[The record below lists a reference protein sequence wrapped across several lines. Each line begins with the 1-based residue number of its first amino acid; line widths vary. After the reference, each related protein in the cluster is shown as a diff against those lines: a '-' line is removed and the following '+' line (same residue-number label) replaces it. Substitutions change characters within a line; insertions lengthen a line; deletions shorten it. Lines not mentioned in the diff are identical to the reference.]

1 MALRSTATMTADP
14 SSLVGREFPGG
25 TTRVERWAAFL
36 WATATRNPDPTFRY
50 PGEGR
55 GAVTDDESGDSS
67 GRQYAPPTYAQVVA
81 RAAAGTGDVEAALRN
96 GNWADP
102 SVFLGGL
109 RFAFDAPLVVGRTY
123 RAEARVGEADRKS
136 GSTGPF
142 TVLTVEYDV
151 TDEAGDPAFGMETD
165 LVVRHAETGDGGGG
179 EDEPGDGTGSEER
192 GDEGDGAES
201 TGETGP
207 VGGTG
212 DDEVLA
218 SRTIG
223 DVDPADMRVVT
234 AIVADPNPMHFDPRY
249 VERQGYP
256 GRVNQG
262 PVTAAYAAQAALAV
276 ADAPGDLRRL
286 AVQFDGFVFEGDTV
300 EATAVRD
307 SGGETGD
314 RTGEEPSTDLALAVT
329 REGGERVLSGAATV
343 RGRSE

>member
-1 MALRSTATMTADP
+1 MTADP

-25 TTRVERWAAFL
+25 ATRIERWAAFL
-36 WATATRNPDPTFRY
+36 WATATRNPDPTFRHS
-50 PGEGR
+50 
-55 GAVTDDESGDSS
+55 ADSD

-81 RAAAGTGDVEAALRN
+81 REAAGTGDVEAALRD
-96 GNWADP
+96 GDWADP

-109 RFAFDAPLVVGRTY
+109 RFAFDAPPVVGRTY
-123 RAEARVGEADRKS
+123 RAEARVGGAERKL

-151 TDEAGDPAFGMETD
+151 TDGAGDPAFEMETD
-165 LVVRHAETGDGGGG
+165 LVVRHDDAGDGGEGESESGGRGGGGNKSGDGGG
-179 EDEPGDGTGSEER
+179 SE
-192 GDEGDGAES
+192 G
-201 TGETGP
+201 
-207 VGGTG
+207 
-212 DDEVLA
+212 EVLA
-218 SRTIG
+218 RRTIR

-262 PVTAAYAAQAALAV
+262 PITAAYAAQAALSV

-300 EATAVRD
+300 EATAIRD
-307 SGGETGD
+307 SGAETGN
-314 RTGEEPSTDLALAVT
+314 RTGDNRSTDLALAVT
-329 REGGERVLSGAATV
+329 REGGEQVLSGAATI
-343 RGRSE
+343 RGQNE

>member
-1 MALRSTATMTADP
+1 MTVDL

-25 TTRVERWAAFL
+25 TTRIERWAAFL

-50 PGEGR
+50 S
-55 GAVTDDESGDSS
+55 ADSD

-81 RAAAGTGDVEAALRN
+81 REAAGTGDVEAVLRD
-96 GNWADP
+96 GDWADP

-109 RFAFDAPLVVGRTY
+109 RFAFDAPPVVGRTY
-123 RAEARVGEADRKS
+123 RAEARVGGAERKS

-151 TDEAGDPAFGMETD
+151 TDGAGDPAFEMETD
-165 LVVRHAETGDGGGG
+165 LVVRHDDAGDGGEGGSGGRDGGDPGDGGG
-179 EDEPGDGTGSEER
+179 SE
-192 GDEGDGAES
+192 G
-201 TGETGP
+201 
-207 VGGTG
+207 
-212 DDEVLA
+212 EVLA
-218 SRTIG
+218 RRTIR

-262 PVTAAYAAQAALAV
+262 PVTAAYAAQAALSI
-276 ADAPGDLRRL
+276 ADSPGDLRCL
-286 AVQFDGFVFEGDTV
+286 SVQFDGFVFEGDTV

-307 SGGETGD
+307 SGVETGN
-314 RTGEEPSTDLALAVT
+314 RTGDDPSTDLALAVT
-329 REGGERVLSGAATV
+329 REGGERVLSGAATLS
-343 RGRSE
+343 GRRE

>member
-1 MALRSTATMTADP
+1 MTVDP

-25 TTRVERWAAFL
+25 TTQVERWAAFL
-36 WATATRNPDPTFRY
+36 WATATRNPDPRFRY
-50 PGEGR
+50 PDRR
-55 GAVTDDESGDSS
+55 GAVTDDESGDGG

-81 RAAAGTGDVEAALRN
+81 RAAAGTGDVEAVLRD

-109 RFAFDAPLVVGRTY
+109 RFEFDAPLVVGRTY
-123 RAEARVGEADRKS
+123 RAEARVDGAQRKS

-151 TDEAGDPAFGMETD
+151 TDGAGDPAFGMETD
-165 LVVRHAETGDGGGG
+165 LIVRSTQSGDEDGSEDRS
-179 EDEPGDGTGSEER
+179 EDESG
-192 GDEGDGAES
+192 
-201 TGETGP
+201 
-207 VGGTG
+207 
-212 DDEVLA
+212 DEVLA
-218 SRTIG
+218 RRTIR

-276 ADAPGDLRRL
+276 ADSPGDLCRL

-307 SGGETGD
+307 GAGGAGG
-314 RTGEEPSTDLALAVT
+314 RTGEEPLTELALSVT
-329 REGGERVLSGAATV
+329 REGGERVLSGSATV
-343 RGRSE
+343 GQRE